1 VNFNK
6 KCLRLAG
13 DKVIHL
19 SFELSSMSG
28 DAPGVTQ
35 PDLILF
41 ITNMNSSRGH
51 THRKEYAKKR
61 AGLNE
66 QAFLLTF

>member
-1 VNFNK
+1 
-6 KCLRLAG
+6 
-13 DKVIHL
+13 
-19 SFELSSMSG
+19 MSG